1 MRAAVLLVALTACD
15 PIWGAHVQVRDP
27 GDRPVSDASVAVACA
42 EGSPFA
48 NSEHMLVRSTVQGRA
63 DVGGLGDRFPVG
75 CDVFVA
81 KPGYRTLRIR
91 YTDICRNGP
100 ESCDRVFHFD
110 LVLVPE

>member
-1 MRAAVLLVALTACD
+1 MRAALLLGALAACD
-15 PIWGAHVQVRDP
+15 PMWGANVQLRDP
-27 GDRPVSDASVAVACA
+27 GDRPIADASLAVACP
-42 EGSPFA
+42 EGSPF
-48 NSEHMLVRSTVQGRA
+48 SSSDHMLVRSTAQGRA
-63 DVGGLGDRFPVG
+63 DVNGLGDRFPVG

-100 ESCDRVFHFD
+100 TSCDRVFHFD

>member
-1 MRAAVLLVALTACD
+1 VRAALLLVALAACD
-15 PIWGAHVQVRDP
+15 PIWGAHVQLRDP
-27 GDRPVSDASVAVACA
+27 ADVAVADANVAVACPQ
-42 EGSPFA
+42 GSPFA
-48 NSEHMLVRSTVQGRA
+48 DGHMLVRSTAQGRA
-63 DVGGLGDRFPVG
+63 DVVGMGDRFPVG

-100 ESCDRVFHFD
+100 SSCDRVFHFD